1 MYKNILVATDG
12 SALSERALVHAIAL
26 ASHVGARLTLF
37 HARPDR
43 VNDAHLNGTDLDA
56 RLRDK
61 YAVADTAHAKRI
73 LEHAAAQ
80 VEAARVPCTV
90 AQDIAYSPHEGI
102 LRAAAKHR
110 CDAIAMASHGR
121 RGVSALVLGSETQKV
136 LSKTT
141 LPVLVVR

>member
-12 SALSERALVHAIAL
+12 SDLSGRALVHAIAL
-26 ASHVGARLTLF
+26 ASRVGAKLTIF

-43 VNDAHLNGTDLDA
+43 VNDAHLNGIHLDA

-61 YAVADTAHAKRI
+61 YAAVDTAEARRI
-73 LEHAAAQ
+73 LEHAATR
-80 VEAARVPCTV
+80 VEAAGVPCTV
-90 AQDIAYSPHEGI
+90 AEDIAWSPHEGI
-102 LRAAAKHR
+102 LSAAAKHH

-121 RGVSALVLGSETQKV
+121 RGVSAMVLGSETQKV

>member
-12 SALSERALVHAIAL
+12 SELSARALAHAIAL
-26 ASHVGARLTLF
+26 ASRVGAKLTVF

-43 VNDAHLNGTDLDA
+43 VNDAHLNGINLDA

-61 YAVADTAHAKRI
+61 YAAADTADATRI
-73 LEHAAAQ
+73 LEHARAQ
-80 VEAARVPCTV
+80 VDAAGVPCTV
-90 AQDIAYSPHEGI
+90 AQAIAWSPHEGI
-102 LRAAAKHR
+102 LSAAAEHR

-136 LSKTT
+136 LAKTT